1 MKEVSVKR
9 NDSSLREGHGVERRV
24 SEEVSLS
31 FWRGNGGEEEEE
43 EGRESSRI
51 SASWRT
57 KGSEKVGAGWSETLV
72 LVLALGA
79 LMGVWTTGM
88 GGLWMWGVKAK
99 AAMDGGGWEFWS
111 YL

>member
-1 MKEVSVKR
+1 MKRKG
-9 NDSSLREGHGVERRV
+9 SSLREGHGVERRV

-43 EGRESSRI
+43 EEGRESSRV

-72 LVLALGA
+72 LVLGLGA
-79 LMGVWTTGM
+79 LVVVENTGI
-88 GGLWMWGVKAK
+88 GCL
-99 AAMDGGGWEFWS
+99 
-111 YL
+111 

>member
-9 NDSSLREGHGVERRV
+9 KGSSLREGQGVERRV

-43 EGRESSRI
+43 GSESSRV

-57 KGSEKVGAGWSETLV
+57 NGSEKVGEGWSETLV
-72 LVLALGA
+72 LVLDLGA
-79 LMGVWTTGM
+79 LVDIENGGI
-88 GGLWMWGVKAK
+88 GGL
-99 AAMDGGGWEFWS
+99 
-111 YL
+111 